1 MGECIQK
8 IIRNSAAGML
18 AALFPAL
25 LQAQPK
31 PLPLPQGTCEGV
43 LPNGLHYILRQ
54 NDIPVSRIEFRLV
67 LRTGSVQELD
77 RETGCAHFLEH
88 VAFGGSRHFPDKS
101 LQSYLETLGM
111 KYGVDI
117 NAFTSQDRTIYL
129 FAVPTDSQRKG
140 VIDSA
145 LLILRDWMD
154 GLKICPERVETE
166 RGIILEELRG
176 YDVGDPFYDLKI
188 GEGIHARRLPLG
200 TIGDIRRI
208 TPATLKTTTGM
219 VCAGTGDNRG
229 RGRLRHGGI
238 GA

>member
-1 MGECIQK
+1 M
-8 IIRNSAAGML
+8 
-18 AALFPAL
+18 
-25 LQAQPK
+25 
-31 PLPLPQGTCEGV
+31 
-43 LPNGLHYILRQ
+43 
-54 NDIPVSRIEFRLV
+54 RI
-67 LRTGSVQELD
+67 
-77 RETGCAHFLEH
+77 FLEH
-88 VAFGGSRHFPDKS
+88 VAFGGSRHFPGKS
-101 LQSYLETLGM
+101 LQQYLESLGM

-117 NAFTSQDRTIYL
+117 NAFTSQDRTIYH

-176 YDVGDPFYDLKI
+176 YDVGDPFYDLKTRR
-188 GEGIHARRLPLG
+188 GNPCPAVAARHDRGHPAHHAGHTQKLLPE
-200 TIGDIRRI
+200 
-208 TPATLKTTTGM
+208 M

>member
-1 MGECIQK
+1 MGERIQK
-8 IIRNSAAGML
+8 IIRNSAVGML

-25 LQAQPK
+25 LQAQPE

-54 NDIPVSRIEFRLV
+54 NDIPASRIEFRLV

-88 VAFGGSRHFPDKS
+88 VAFGGSRHFPGKS
-101 LQSYLETLGM
+101 LQQYLESLGM

-129 FAVPTDSQRKG
+129 FAVPTDSQHKG

-154 GLKICPERVETE
+154 GLEICPERVETE

-200 TIGDIRRI
+200 TIEDIRRI
-208 TPATLKTTTGM
+208 TPATLENYYRKWYVPELATI
-219 VCAGTGDNRG
+219 VAVVEFNQSE
-229 RGRLRHGGI
+229 
-238 GA
+238 